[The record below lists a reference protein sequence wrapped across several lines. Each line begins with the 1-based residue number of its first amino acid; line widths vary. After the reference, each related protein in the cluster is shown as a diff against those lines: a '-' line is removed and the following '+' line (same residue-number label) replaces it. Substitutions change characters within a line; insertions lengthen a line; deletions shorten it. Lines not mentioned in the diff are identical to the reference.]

1 MSVFTTELLA
11 IILALQ
17 WIEEV
22 QPERTVICSDS
33 MAALTS
39 LLSGKSEARQDLV
52 FEVLQSLFRIRQLRI
67 EVNCLWVPA
76 HVGVDGNEE
85 VDLLA
90 ESIKS
95 STNRNEV
102 SFK

>member
-1 MSVFTTELLA
+1 MAKRLSDHLSVFTTELLA

-22 QPERTVICSDS
+22 QPEITVICSDS

-52 FEVLQSLFRIRQLRI
+52 FEVLLNLFRIRQLRI
-67 EVNCLWVPA
+67 EVHSSGFLHMWVWM
-76 HVGVDGNEE
+76 EMR
-85 VDLLA
+85 
-90 ESIKS
+90 K
-95 STNRNEV
+95 
-102 SFK
+102 